1 MCNKQLNSNHLLFC
15 YIMIKTFGTGMMK
28 IKAMLSLRTPR
39 WHGGV
44 EILLHTILTSEL
56 NGPGSQLYSP
66 AALSPGMD
74 PLYPL
79 DKMLIAPKDSLG
91 WKWRSLTPARNRTT
105 TPRITLWIR
114 DKQKQFIFQDKITS
128 SSSQLD
134 VRRKEP
140 GKYRHTAFL
149 TECPTQKW
157 FRRGSYDI
165 RRNKNPPFYEG
176 IVFLTKAHQV

>member
-1 MCNKQLNSNHLLFC
+1 
-15 YIMIKTFGTGMMK
+15 MMN
-28 IKAMLSLRTPR
+28 IKAMLFLRTPR
-39 WHGGV
+39 WQEGV
-44 EILLHTILTSEL
+44 EILLYRIFTSEL
-56 NGPGSQLYSP
+56 NGSEIQLYSP

-79 DKMLIAPKDSLG
+79 DKILIAPKDSLG
-91 WKWRSLTPARNRTT
+91 WRWRSLTPARNRTT

-114 DKQKQFIFQDKITS
+114 VKQKQFIFQDKITS
-128 SSSQLD
+128 SSWQLH
-134 VRRKEP
+134 VWRKEP

-157 FRRGSYDI
+157 FLRGSYDI

>member
-1 MCNKQLNSNHLLFC
+1 
-15 YIMIKTFGTGMMK
+15 MMN
-28 IKAMLSLRTPR
+28 IKAMLFLRTPR
-39 WHGGV
+39 WHEGV
-44 EILLHTILTSEL
+44 EILLYRIFTSEL
-56 NGPGSQLYSP
+56 NGPGSQFYSP

-79 DKMLIAPKDSLG
+79 DKILIAPKDSLG
-91 WKWRSLTPARNRTT
+91 RWRSLTPARNRTT

-114 DKQKQFIFQDKITS
+114 VKQKQFIFQDKITS
-128 SSSQLD
+128 SSWQLD

-157 FRRGSYDI
+157 FLRGSYDI

-176 IVFLTKAHQV
+176 IVFLTKAHKV